1 MEGRGKK
8 IFART
13 GKIGM
18 ILLVDVGNT
27 SIKFGLADKDNIL
40 GSFVLPTD
48 ISETSD
54 SLGLKILQML
64 QFNRIEPEA
73 IEAWVVS
80 SVVPLLDSLLK
91 QAGQRFCHCP
101 VYFVPEDIPL
111 DLRNKYLHPEEVGAD
126 RLICAFA
133 ARKLYT
139 NKGIIVID
147 FGTATTFDCVYEQ
160 DYLGGLICP
169 GVFSSIKAL
178 STQTAKLPQITLD
191 LQNKDLEIG
200 RSTRDS
206 LSQGIVFGFAC
217 LVDGLVSKLQKQL
230 GEDVFIVATG
240 GFAEKIAR
248 VSAKIHAVRP
258 DLLLHGLRIAY
269 YDVEVSLGKAQIRC

>member
-1 MEGRGKK
+1 MGR
-8 IFART
+8 RSLEP

-133 ARKLYT
+133 ARNLYS
-139 NKGIIVID
+139 NNGIIVID
-147 FGTATTFDCVYEQ
+147 FGTATTFDCVYEN

-169 GVFSSIKAL
+169 GVMSSIKAL
-178 STQTAKLPQITLD
+178 STQAAKLPQITLD
-191 LQNKDLEIG
+191 LQNKELEIG
-200 RSTRDS
+200 RSTKDS
-206 LSQGIVFGFAC
+206 LAQGIVFGFAC
-217 LVDGLVSKLQKQL
+217 LVDGLVSRLEKKL

-240 GFAEKIAR
+240 GFARKIAR
-248 VSAKIHAVRP
+248 VSAKIQAVRP
-258 DLLLHGLRIAY
+258 DLLLNGLRIAY
-269 YDVEVSLGKAQIRC
+269 NKKL